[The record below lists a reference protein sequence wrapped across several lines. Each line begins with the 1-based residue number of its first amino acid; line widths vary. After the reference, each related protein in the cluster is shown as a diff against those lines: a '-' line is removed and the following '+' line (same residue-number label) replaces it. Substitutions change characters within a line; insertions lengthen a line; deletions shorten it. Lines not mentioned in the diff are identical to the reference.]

1 MIKCVRKKMASQ
13 RGITLVDSLVAIMIV
28 ALLSVLMISLL
39 GNLAILKN
47 ASAGLNAQGRGLPKA
62 YHRAV
67 SAVAAM
73 DHPDVE
79 AANARLRAVAEDISD
94 DRITYRF
101 NVTGR
106 TGSRYD
112 VDITVAPKGMRSE
125 TYQEVIY
132 AASTSAETDENTES
146 ARDDAD

>member
-13 RGITLVDSLVAIMIV
+13 RGITLADSLVAIVIV

-62 YHRAV
+62 YHRAA

-79 AANARLRAVAEDISD
+79 EANARLRAVAEDISD
-94 DRITYRF
+94 DRITYQF

-106 TGSRYD
+106 SGSCYNL
-112 VDITVAPKGMRSE
+112 DITIAPKGMREE

-132 AASTSAETDENTES
+132 AAPTSTETDENTES
-146 ARDDAD
+146 AGDDAD

>member
-1 MIKCVRKKMASQ
+1 MKCVRKKMVSQ
-13 RGITLVDSLVAIMIV
+13 RGITLVDSLAAIVIV

-73 DHPDVE
+73 NHPDVA
-79 AANARLRAVAEDISD
+79 AANARLRDVAEDISD

-112 VDITVAPKGMRSE
+112 VDITVAPKGMRPE

-132 AASTSAETDENTES
+132 AAPTSTETDEIAES
-146 ARDDAD
+146 AGHDAD